1 LSLGRR
7 AALERRAILGHLES
21 SLGSSRRADGLE
33 SLSLTANFSYGELK
47 IFSGRAHP
55 ALAQEICQY
64 LGLPLGELTL
74 YNFSD
79 GEDYCQIDENVR
91 GADVFVVQPTCS
103 PVNDHV
109 MELLILLDAFRR
121 SSASRITAVMP
132 YFGYARQD
140 KKDKPRVPIAAKLMA
155 DLLTASGADR
165 ILTMDLHSAQIQGFF
180 NIPVDHLFAA
190 PVLLDAIREMNL
202 ADLVVVS
209 PDVGGV
215 ARARAIGKRLGASLA
230 IIDKRRTGK
239 NETEVLNVI
248 GDVEGRNVLILDDI
262 IDTAGT
268 LIQAEEALREQGARK
283 TFAAAV
289 HPVLSGPAL
298 ERIEA
303 SGLESLV
310 VTNTIPLDAALARC
324 RKIRSL
330 SIAPLLGEAI
340 QRIHQGTSV
349 SSLFV

>member
-1 LSLGRR
+1 M
-7 AALERRAILGHLES
+7 
-21 SLGSSRRADGLE
+21 
-33 SLSLTANFSYGELK
+33 TANFSYGELK
-47 IFSGRAHP
+47 VFSGRAHP
-55 ALAQEICQY
+55 ALGQEICDY
-64 LGLPLGELTL
+64 LGIPLGQLTL

-79 GEDYCQIDENVR
+79 GENYCQIDENVR
-91 GADVFVVQPTCS
+91 GADVFVVQPTGS

-121 SSASRITAVMP
+121 SSASRLTAVMP

-155 DLLTASGADR
+155 DLLTAAGADR
-165 ILTMDLHSAQIQGFF
+165 ILTMDLHAAQIQGFF

-190 PVLLDAIREMNL
+190 PVLLEAIRKLEL
-202 ADLVVVS
+202 DDLVIVS

-215 ARARAIGKRLGASLA
+215 ARARAIGKRLGAALA

-239 NETEVLNVI
+239 NETEILHVV
-248 GDVEGRNVLILDDI
+248 GEVEGKDVLLLDDI
-262 IDTAGT
+262 VDTAGT
-268 LIQAEEALREQGARK
+268 LVQAEEALRAQGARR

-298 ERIEA
+298 ERLEA
-303 SGLESLV
+303 SKLETLL
-310 VTNTIPLDAALARC
+310 VTNTLPLDAAVARC
-324 RKIRSL
+324 SRIRPL

-340 QRIHQGTSV
+340 RRIHEGSSV

>member
-1 LSLGRR
+1 MTS
-7 AALERRAILGHLES
+7 
-21 SLGSSRRADGLE
+21 
-33 SLSLTANFSYGELK
+33 NFSYGELK

-55 ALAQEICQY
+55 ALAQEICEY
-64 LGLPLGELTL
+64 LRIPLGELTL

-79 GEDYCQIDENVR
+79 GENYCQIDENVR
-91 GADVFVVQPTCS
+91 GADVFVVQPTSS

-165 ILTMDLHSAQIQGFF
+165 ILTMDLHTAQIQGFF

-190 PVLLDAIREMNL
+190 PVLLDAIRELNL
-202 ADLVVVS
+202 DDLVIVS

-215 ARARAIGKRLGASLA
+215 ARARAIAKRLGASLA

-268 LIQAEEALREQGARK
+268 LVQAEEALRGQGARK
-283 TFAAAV
+283 TYAAAV

-303 SGLESLV
+303 SGIESLL

-324 RKIRSL
+324 PKIRSFT
-330 SIAPLLGEAI
+330 IAPLLGEAI

>member
-1 LSLGRR
+1 
-7 AALERRAILGHLES
+7 
-21 SLGSSRRADGLE
+21 
-33 SLSLTANFSYGELK
+33 LTANFSYGELK

-55 ALAQEICQY
+55 ALAQEICDY
-64 LGLPLGELTL
+64 LGIAPGELTL

-79 GEDYCQIDENVR
+79 GENYCQIDENVR
-91 GADVFVVQPTCS
+91 GADVFVIQPTCS

-109 MELLILLDAFRR
+109 MELLILLDALRR
-121 SSASRITAVMP
+121 SSASRVTAVMP

-140 KKDKPRVPIAAKLMA
+140 KKDRPRVPIAAKLMA

-202 ADLVVVS
+202 DNLVIVS

-215 ARARAIGKRLGASLA
+215 ARARAIGKRLGVSLA
-230 IIDKRRTGK
+230 VIDKRRTGK
-239 NETEVLNVI
+239 NESEVLNVI
-248 GDVEGRNVLILDDI
+248 GDVERRNVLILDDI
-262 IDTAGT
+262 VDTAGT
-268 LIQAEEALREQGARK
+268 LVQAEEALRRQGARK

-289 HPVLSGPAL
+289 HPVLSGPAF

-303 SGLESLV
+303 SGLESLL
-310 VTNTIPLDAALARC
+310 VTNTIPVDGALARC
-324 RKIRSL
+324 SKIRSFT
-330 SIAPLLGEAI
+330 IAPLLGEAI

>member
-1 LSLGRR
+1 M
-7 AALERRAILGHLES
+7 
-21 SLGSSRRADGLE
+21 
-33 SLSLTANFSYGELK
+33 TPNFSYGDLK

-55 ALAQEICQY
+55 ALGKEICEY
-64 LGLPLGELTL
+64 LGISPGEITL
-74 YNFSD
+74 FNFSD
-79 GEDYCQIDENVR
+79 GENYCQIDENVR
-91 GADVFVVQPTCS
+91 GADIFVVQPTCS
-103 PVNDHV
+103 PVNDHI

-165 ILTMDLHSAQIQGFF
+165 ILTMDLHTLQIQGFF

-190 PVLLDAIREMNL
+190 PVLLDAIREMGVD
-202 ADLVVVS
+202 DLVIVS

-230 IIDKRRTGK
+230 IIDKRRSGP
-239 NETEVLNVI
+239 NETEVLNVV
-248 GDVEGRNVLILDDI
+248 GDVEGKNVLILDDI

-268 LIQAEEALREQGARK
+268 LVQAEEALREQGARR

-289 HPVLSGPAL
+289 HPVFSGPAR
-298 ERIEA
+298 ERIQE
-303 SGLESLV
+303 SGLETLF
-310 VTNTIPLDAALARC
+310 VTNTIPLDDAMSSC
-324 RKIRSL
+324 RKIRTL
-330 SIAPLLGEAI
+330 SVAPLLGEAI
-340 QRIHQGTSV
+340 QRIHEGASV
-349 SSLFV
+349 SPLFV

>member
-1 LSLGRR
+1 MTT
-7 AALERRAILGHLES
+7 H
-21 SLGSSRRADGLE
+21 
-33 SLSLTANFSYGELK
+33 FSYGELK

-55 ALAQEICQY
+55 ALSQEICAY

-91 GADVFVVQPTCS
+91 GADVFVVQPTSS

-121 SSASRITAVMP
+121 SSASRITAVLP

-165 ILTMDLHSAQIQGFF
+165 ILTMDLHAAQIQGFF

-190 PVLLDAIREMNL
+190 PVLLEAIRKLEL
-202 ADLVVVS
+202 EDLVIVS
-209 PDVGGV
+209 PDVGGLT
-215 ARARAIGKRLGASLA
+215 RARAIAKRLDAALA
-230 IIDKRRTGK
+230 VIDKRRTGK
-239 NETEVLNVI
+239 NETEILNVV
-248 GDVEGRNVLILDDI
+248 GDVAGKDVLILDDI
-262 IDTAGT
+262 VDTAGT
-268 LIQAEEALREQGARK
+268 LVQAEEALRRHGARR
-283 TFAAAV
+283 TYAAAV
-289 HPVLSGPAL
+289 HGVFSGPAL
-298 ERIEA
+298 DRIE
-303 SGLESLV
+303 SSKLEALL
-310 VTNTIPLDAALARC
+310 VTNTIAVEAAMARC
-324 RKIRSL
+324 PRIQAL
-330 SIAPLLGEAI
+330 SVAPLLGEAI
-340 QRIHQGTSV
+340 QRIHDGASV

>member
-1 LSLGRR
+1 
-7 AALERRAILGHLES
+7 
-21 SLGSSRRADGLE
+21 
-33 SLSLTANFSYGELK
+33 LTSHAFNYGDLK

-55 ALAQEICQY
+55 GLAREICAY
-64 LGLPLGELTL
+64 LGIPLGELTL

-103 PVNDHV
+103 PVNDSV

-155 DLLTASGADR
+155 DLLTAAGADR
-165 ILTMDLHSAQIQGFF
+165 ILTMDLHAAQIQGFF

-190 PVLLDAIREMNL
+190 PVILDAIRKIETEE
-202 ADLVVVS
+202 LVIVS
-209 PDVGGV
+209 PDVGGLT
-215 ARARAIGKRLGASLA
+215 RARAIAKRLDAALA
-230 IIDKRRTGK
+230 VIDKRRTGK
-239 NETEVLNVI
+239 NETEILNVV
-248 GDVEGRNVLILDDI
+248 GEVEGKDALILDDI

-268 LIQAEEALREQGARK
+268 LVQAEAALRRQGARR
-283 TFAAAV
+283 TYAAAV
-289 HPVLSGPAL
+289 HGVFSGPAL
-298 ERIEA
+298 ERIEG
-303 SGLESLV
+303 SRLQTLL
-310 VTNTIPLDAALARC
+310 VTNTIPVEAAAAKCPR
-324 RKIRSL
+324 IRAL
-330 SIAPLLGEAI
+330 SVAPLLGEAI
-340 QRIHQGTSV
+340 QRIHDGASV

>member
-1 LSLGRR
+1 
-7 AALERRAILGHLES
+7 
-21 SLGSSRRADGLE
+21 
-33 SLSLTANFSYGELK
+33 LTPNFSYGDLK

-55 ALAQEICQY
+55 ALGKEICEY
-64 LGLPLGELTL
+64 LGISPGEITL
-74 YNFSD
+74 FNFSD
-79 GEDYCQIDENVR
+79 GENYCQIDENVR
-91 GADVFVVQPTCS
+91 GADIFVVQPTCS
-103 PVNDHV
+103 PVNDHI

-165 ILTMDLHSAQIQGFF
+165 ILTMDLHTLQIQGFF

-190 PVLLDAIREMNL
+190 PVLLDAIREMGVD
-202 ADLVVVS
+202 DLVIVS

-230 IIDKRRTGK
+230 IIDKRRSGP
-239 NETEVLNVI
+239 NETEVLNVV
-248 GDVEGRNVLILDDI
+248 GDVEGKNVLILDDI

-268 LIQAEEALREQGARK
+268 LVQAEEALREQGARR

-289 HPVLSGPAL
+289 HPVFSGPAR
-298 ERIEA
+298 ERIQE
-303 SGLESLV
+303 SGLETLF
-310 VTNTIPLDAALARC
+310 VTNTIPLDDAMSSC
-324 RKIRSL
+324 RKIRTL
-330 SIAPLLGEAI
+330 SVAPLLGEAI
-340 QRIHQGTSV
+340 QRIHEGASV

>member
-1 LSLGRR
+1 LASH
-7 AALERRAILGHLES
+7 AF
-21 SLGSSRRADGLE
+21 
-33 SLSLTANFSYGELK
+33 NYGDLK

-55 ALAQEICQY
+55 ALAREICAY
-64 LGLPLGELTL
+64 LAIPLGELTL

-155 DLLTASGADR
+155 DLLTAAGADR
-165 ILTMDLHSAQIQGFF
+165 ILTMDLHAAQIQGFF

-190 PVLLDAIREMNL
+190 PVILDAIRRLEPEE
-202 ADLVVVS
+202 LVIVS
-209 PDVGGV
+209 PDVGGLT
-215 ARARAIGKRLGASLA
+215 RARAIAKRLDASLA
-230 IIDKRRTGK
+230 VIDKRRTGK
-239 NETEVLNVI
+239 NETEILNVV
-248 GDVEGRNVLILDDI
+248 GDVEGKDTLILDDI

-268 LIQAEEALREQGARK
+268 LVQAEEALRRQGARR
-283 TFAAAV
+283 TYAAAV
-289 HPVLSGPAL
+289 HGVFSGPAL

-303 SGLESLV
+303 SKLQRLL
-310 VTNTIPLDAALARC
+310 VTNTIPVDAAMARC
-324 RKIRSL
+324 PRIQAL
-330 SIAPLLGEAI
+330 SVAPLLGEAI
-340 QRIHQGTSV
+340 QRIHDGASV

>member
-1 LSLGRR
+1 LVP
-7 AALERRAILGHLES
+7 
-21 SLGSSRRADGLE
+21 
-33 SLSLTANFSYGELK
+33 NFSYGDLK

-55 ALAQEICQY
+55 ALAREICAY
-64 LGLPLGELTL
+64 LGIPLGQLTL

-79 GEDYCQIDENVR
+79 GENYCQIDENVR
-91 GADVFVVQPTCS
+91 GADVFIIQPTSS

-109 MELLILLDAFRR
+109 MELLILIDAFRR
-121 SSASRITAVMP
+121 SSAARITAVMP
-132 YFGYARQD
+132 YFGYGRQD

-165 ILTMDLHSAQIQGFF
+165 ILTMDLHAAHIHGFF

-190 PVLLDAIREMNL
+190 PVLLDAIRKLEL
-202 ADLVVVS
+202 DDLVIVS

-215 ARARAIGKRLGASLA
+215 ARARAIGKRLGAALA

-239 NETEVLNVI
+239 NETEVLNVV
-248 GDVEGRNVLILDDI
+248 GEVEGKDVLILDDI

-268 LIQAEEALREQGARK
+268 LVQAEAALRRQGAKR

-289 HPVLSGPAL
+289 HPVLSGPAM

-303 SGLESLV
+303 SQLQTLL
-310 VTNTIPLDAALARC
+310 VTNTIPVDASARRC
-324 RKIRSL
+324 PRIHPL
-330 SIAPLLGEAI
+330 SIAPILGEAI
-340 QRIHQGTSV
+340 QRIHDGTSV

>member
-1 LSLGRR
+1 LASH
-7 AALERRAILGHLES
+7 AF
-21 SLGSSRRADGLE
+21 
-33 SLSLTANFSYGELK
+33 NYGDLK

-55 ALAQEICQY
+55 ALAREICAY
-64 LGLPLGELTL
+64 LAIPLGELTL

-155 DLLTASGADR
+155 DLLTAAGADR
-165 ILTMDLHSAQIQGFF
+165 ILTMDLHAAQIQGFF

-190 PVLLDAIREMNL
+190 PVILDAIRRLEPEE
-202 ADLVVVS
+202 LVIVS
-209 PDVGGV
+209 PDVGGLT
-215 ARARAIGKRLGASLA
+215 RARAIAKRLDASLA
-230 IIDKRRTGK
+230 VIDKRRTGK
-239 NETEVLNVI
+239 NETEILNVV
-248 GDVEGRNVLILDDI
+248 GDVEGKDALILDDI

-268 LIQAEEALREQGARK
+268 LVQAEEALRRQGARR
-283 TFAAAV
+283 TYAAAV
-289 HPVLSGPAL
+289 HGVFSGPAI

-303 SGLESLV
+303 SKLQRLL
-310 VTNTIPLDAALARC
+310 VTNTIPVDAAMARC
-324 RKIRSL
+324 PRIQAL
-330 SIAPLLGEAI
+330 SVAPLLGEAI
-340 QRIHQGTSV
+340 QRIHDGASV

>member
-1 LSLGRR
+1 M
-7 AALERRAILGHLES
+7 I
-21 SLGSSRRADGLE
+21 
-33 SLSLTANFSYGELK
+33 ANFNYGELK

-55 ALAQEICQY
+55 ALAREICDY
-64 LGLPLGELTL
+64 LGIGLGHITL
-74 YNFSD
+74 FNFSD
-79 GEDYCQIDENVR
+79 GENFCQIDENVR
-91 GADVFVVQPTCS
+91 GADVFVVQPTSS
-103 PVNDHV
+103 PVNEHV

-165 ILTMDLHSAQIQGFF
+165 ILAMDLHTLQIQGFF

-190 PVLLDAIREMNL
+190 PVLLDAIREMGL
-202 ADLVVVS
+202 DDLVIVS

-230 IIDKRRTGK
+230 IIDKRRGGP
-239 NETEVLNVI
+239 NETEVLNVV
-248 GDVEGRNVLILDDI
+248 GEVEGRNVLILDDM

-268 LIQAEEALREQGARK
+268 LIQAEEALRQQGARR

-289 HPVLSGPAL
+289 HPVFSGPAL
-298 ERIEA
+298 ERIQA
-303 SGLESLV
+303 SKLEKLF
-310 VTNTIPLDAALARC
+310 VTNTIPLDETKRHC
-324 RKIRSL
+324 SKVHTL
-330 SIAPLLGEAI
+330 SVAPLLGEAI
-340 QRIHQGTSV
+340 QRIHQGASV

>member
-1 LSLGRR
+1 MAS
-7 AALERRAILGHLES
+7 HS
-21 SLGSSRRADGLE
+21 F
-33 SLSLTANFSYGELK
+33 NYGDLK

-55 ALAQEICQY
+55 ALAQEICAY
-64 LGLPLGELTL
+64 LGIPLGHLTL

-121 SSASRITAVMP
+121 SSASRITAVLP

-155 DLLTASGADR
+155 DLLTAAGADR
-165 ILTMDLHSAQIQGFF
+165 ILTMDLHAAQIQGFF

-190 PVLLDAIREMNL
+190 PVILDAIRKL
-202 ADLVVVS
+202 QLDDLVIVS
-209 PDVGGV
+209 PDVGGLT
-215 ARARAIGKRLGASLA
+215 RARAIAKRLEASLA
-230 IIDKRRTGK
+230 VIDKRRTGK
-239 NETEVLNVI
+239 NETEILNVV
-248 GDVEGRNVLILDDI
+248 GDVAGKDVLILDDI

-268 LIQAEEALREQGARK
+268 LVQAAAALRTGGAKR
-283 TFAAAV
+283 TYAAAV
-289 HPVLSGPAL
+289 HGVFSGPAL
-298 ERIEA
+298 ERIEG
-303 SGLESLV
+303 SKLESLL
-310 VTNTIPLDAALARC
+310 VTNTIPVDAAMARC
-324 RKIRSL
+324 PRIRAL
-330 SIAPLLGEAI
+330 SVAPLLGEAI
-340 QRIHQGTSV
+340 QRIHDGASV

>member
-1 LSLGRR
+1 MV
-7 AALERRAILGHLES
+7 
-21 SLGSSRRADGLE
+21 
-33 SLSLTANFSYGELK
+33 ANFSYGELK

-55 ALAQEICQY
+55 ALAGEICSY
-64 LGLPLGELTL
+64 LQIPLGELTL

-79 GEDYCQIDENVR
+79 GENYCQIDENVR

-165 ILTMDLHSAQIQGFF
+165 ILTMDLHTAQIQGFF

-190 PVLLDAIREMNL
+190 PVLLDAIREL
-202 ADLVVVS
+202 KLEDLVIVS

-215 ARARAIGKRLGASLA
+215 ARARAIGKRLAASLA

-239 NETEVLNVI
+239 DESEVLNVV
-248 GDVEGRNVLILDDI
+248 GEVEGKDVLILDDI

-268 LIQAEEALREQGARK
+268 LVQAEETLRRHGAR
-283 TFAAAV
+283 TTQAAAV
-289 HPVLSGPAL
+289 HPVFSGPAL
-298 ERIEA
+298 ERIGA
-303 SGLESLV
+303 SQLQNLL
-310 VTNTIPLDAALARC
+310 VTNTIPVDAAMARC
-324 RKIRSL
+324 PRIRSL

-340 QRIHQGTSV
+340 ERIHQGTSV

>member
-1 LSLGRR
+1 MVP
-7 AALERRAILGHLES
+7 
-21 SLGSSRRADGLE
+21 
-33 SLSLTANFSYGELK
+33 NFSYGDLK

-55 ALAQEICQY
+55 ALAREICAY
-64 LGLPLGELTL
+64 LGLPLGQLTL

-79 GEDYCQIDENVR
+79 GENYCQIDENVR
-91 GADVFVVQPTCS
+91 GADVFIIQPTSS

-109 MELLILLDAFRR
+109 MELLILIDAFRR

-132 YFGYARQD
+132 YFGYSRQD

-165 ILTMDLHSAQIQGFF
+165 ILTMDLHAAQIQGFF

-190 PVLLDAIREMNL
+190 PVLLDAIRKL
-202 ADLVVVS
+202 DLEDVVMVS

-215 ARARAIGKRLGASLA
+215 ARARAIAKRLGISLA

-239 NETEVLNVI
+239 NETEVLNVV
-248 GDVEGRNVLILDDI
+248 GDVDGHDVLILDDM

-268 LIQAEEALREQGARK
+268 LVQAEEALRRQGARR

-289 HPVLSGPAL
+289 HGVLSGPAI
-298 ERIEA
+298 ERIEG
-303 SGLESLV
+303 SQLQSLL
-310 VTNTIPLDAALARC
+310 VTNTIPVEAAVARC
-324 RKIRSL
+324 PRIHPL
-330 SIAPLLGEAI
+330 SIAPILGEAI
-340 QRIHQGTSV
+340 QRIHDGTSV

>member
-1 LSLGRR
+1 VLRGAAKRLRGRLP
-7 AALERRAILGHLES
+7 LECRRLV
-21 SLGSSRRADGLE
+21 
-33 SLSLTANFSYGELK
+33 TYFSYGELK

-55 ALAQEICQY
+55 ALAREICDY
-64 LGLPLGELTL
+64 LRIPLGELTL

-79 GEDYCQIDENVR
+79 GENYCQIDENVR

-132 YFGYARQD
+132 YFGYGRQD

-165 ILTMDLHSAQIQGFF
+165 ILTMDLHAAQIQGFF

-190 PVLLDAIREMNL
+190 PVLLEAIRKLEL
-202 ADLVVVS
+202 EDLVVVS

-215 ARARAIGKRLGASLA
+215 ARARAIGKRLDASLA

-239 NETEVLNVI
+239 NETEVLNVV
-248 GDVEGRNVLILDDI
+248 GDVAGKDVIILDDI
-262 IDTAGT
+262 VDTAGT
-268 LIQAEEALREQGARK
+268 LLQAEEALRAQGARR

-298 ERIEA
+298 ERLEA
-303 SGLESLV
+303 SRLETIL
-310 VTNTIPLDAALARC
+310 VTNTIPVDAAVARC
-324 RKIRSL
+324 PRIHPL
-330 SIAPLLGEAI
+330 TIAPLLGEAI
-340 QRIHQGTSV
+340 QRIHEGASV

>member
-1 LSLGRR
+1 M
-7 AALERRAILGHLES
+7 I
-21 SLGSSRRADGLE
+21 
-33 SLSLTANFSYGELK
+33 ANFTYGELK

-55 ALAQEICQY
+55 ALAREICEY
-64 LGLPLGELTL
+64 LGIGLGEITL
-74 YNFSD
+74 FNFSD
-79 GEDYCQIDENVR
+79 GENYCQIDENVR
-91 GADVFVVQPTCS
+91 GADIFVVQPTCS
-103 PVNDHV
+103 PVNDHI

-165 ILTMDLHSAQIQGFF
+165 ILTMDLHTLQIQGFF

-190 PVLLDAIREMNL
+190 PVLLDAIREMNVD
-202 ADLVVVS
+202 DLVIVS

-230 IIDKRRTGK
+230 IIDKRRGGP
-239 NETEVLNVI
+239 NETEVLNVV
-248 GDVEGRNVLILDDI
+248 GEVDGKNVLILDDM

-268 LIQAEEALREQGARK
+268 LVQAEEALREQGAKR

-289 HPVLSGPAL
+289 HPVFSGPAH
-298 ERIEA
+298 ERIQE
-303 SGLESLV
+303 SGLETLF
-310 VTNTIPLDAALARC
+310 VTNTIPLDDAMSRC
-324 RKIRSL
+324 RKIRTL
-330 SIAPLLGEAI
+330 SVAPLLGEAI
-340 QRIHQGTSV
+340 QRIHEGASV

>member
-1 LSLGRR
+1 M
-7 AALERRAILGHLES
+7 
-21 SLGSSRRADGLE
+21 
-33 SLSLTANFSYGELK
+33 
-47 IFSGRAHP
+47 
-55 ALAQEICQY
+55 
-64 LGLPLGELTL
+64 PLGELTL

-79 GEDYCQIDENVR
+79 GETYCQIDENVR
-91 GADVFVVQPTCS
+91 GADVFVIQPTSS

-109 MELLILLDAFRR
+109 MELLIMLDAFRR

-132 YFGYARQD
+132 YFGYGRQD

-165 ILTMDLHSAQIQGFF
+165 ILTMDLHAAQIQGFF

-190 PVLLDAIREMNL
+190 PVLLDAIREMEL
-202 ADLVVVS
+202 DDLVIVS

-230 IIDKRRTGK
+230 IIDKRRTGI
-239 NETEVLNVI
+239 NETEVLNVV
-248 GDVEGRNVLILDDI
+248 GDVEGRNVLIIDDI
-262 IDTAGT
+262 VDTAGT
-268 LIQAEEALREQGARK
+268 LVQAEQALREHGAKR
-283 TFAAAV
+283 TFAAGV

-303 SGLESLV
+303 SRIESLL
-310 VTNTIPLDAALARC
+310 VTNTIPVDAARARC
-324 RKIRSL
+324 ARIRSL

>member
-1 LSLGRR
+1 M
-7 AALERRAILGHLES
+7 
-21 SLGSSRRADGLE
+21 
-33 SLSLTANFSYGELK
+33 TPNFSYGDLK

-55 ALAQEICQY
+55 ALAREICEY
-64 LGLPLGELTL
+64 LGIAPGEITL
-74 YNFSD
+74 FNFSD
-79 GEDYCQIDENVR
+79 GENYCQIDENVR
-91 GADVFVVQPTCS
+91 GADIFVVQPTCS
-103 PVNDHV
+103 PVNDHI

-165 ILTMDLHSAQIQGFF
+165 ILTMDLHTLQIQGFF

-190 PVLLDAIREMNL
+190 PVLLDAIREMGVD
-202 ADLVVVS
+202 DLVIVS

-230 IIDKRRTGK
+230 IIDKRRSGP
-239 NETEVLNVI
+239 NETEVLNVV
-248 GDVEGRNVLILDDI
+248 GDVEGKNVLILDDI

-268 LIQAEEALREQGARK
+268 LVQAEEALREQGARR

-289 HPVLSGPAL
+289 HPVFSGPAR
-298 ERIEA
+298 ERIQE
-303 SGLESLV
+303 SGLETLF
-310 VTNTIPLDAALARC
+310 VTNTIPLDDAMSSC
-324 RKIRSL
+324 RKIRTL
-330 SIAPLLGEAI
+330 SVAPLLGEAI
-340 QRIHQGTSV
+340 QRIHEGASV

>member
-1 LSLGRR
+1 LVP
-7 AALERRAILGHLES
+7 
-21 SLGSSRRADGLE
+21 
-33 SLSLTANFSYGELK
+33 NFSYGDLK

-55 ALAQEICQY
+55 ALAREICAY
-64 LGLPLGELTL
+64 LEIPLGQLTL

-79 GEDYCQIDENVR
+79 GENYCQIDENVR
-91 GADVFVVQPTCS
+91 GADVFVFQPTCS

-165 ILTMDLHSAQIQGFF
+165 ILTMDLHAAQIQGFF
-180 NIPVDHLFAA
+180 DIPVDHLFAA
-190 PVLLDAIREMNL
+190 PVLLDAIRKLGLE
-202 ADLVVVS
+202 DLVIVS

-239 NETEVLNVI
+239 NETEILNVV
-248 GDVEGRNVLILDDI
+248 GDVDGKDVLILDDI

-268 LIQAEEALREQGARK
+268 LVQAEAALRRQGARR
-283 TFAAAV
+283 TYAAAV
-289 HPVLSGPAL
+289 HPVLSGPAI
-298 ERIEA
+298 ERV
-303 SGLESLV
+303 ESSSLQSLL
-310 VTNTIPLDAALARC
+310 VTNTVPVDAAVARC
-324 RKIRSL
+324 SRIHPL
-330 SIAPLLGEAI
+330 SIAPILGEAI
-340 QRIHQGTSV
+340 QRIHDGTSV

>member
-1 LSLGRR
+1 M
-7 AALERRAILGHLES
+7 
-21 SLGSSRRADGLE
+21 
-33 SLSLTANFSYGELK
+33 TANFSYGELK

-55 ALAQEICQY
+55 ALAQEICDY
-64 LGLPLGELTL
+64 LEIPLGELTL

-79 GEDYCQIDENVR
+79 GENYCQIDENVR

-132 YFGYARQD
+132 YFGYGRQD

-165 ILTMDLHSAQIQGFF
+165 ILTMDLHAAQIQGFF

-190 PVLLDAIREMNL
+190 PVLLDAIRKLDLE
-202 ADLVVVS
+202 DLVIVS

-215 ARARAIGKRLGASLA
+215 ARARAIGEAA
-230 IIDKRRTGK
+230 RRFAGHHRQAADREERNGGPERRRRRRGTQRA
-239 NETEVLNVI
+239 
-248 GDVEGRNVLILDDI
+248 DPGRHHRH
-262 IDTAGT
+262 G
-268 LIQAEEALREQGARK
+268 RHARPGGGG
-283 TFAAAV
+283 AAAARGRGR
-289 HPVLSGPAL
+289 PSPPPCIPSCPDRPSSASRPRRL
-298 ERIEA
+298 ET
-303 SGLESLV
+303 LL

-324 RKIRSL
+324 PRIRSL

-340 QRIHQGTSV
+340 QRIHEGTSV

>member
-1 LSLGRR
+1 
-7 AALERRAILGHLES
+7 
-21 SLGSSRRADGLE
+21 
-33 SLSLTANFSYGELK
+33 LTPNFSYGELK

-55 ALAQEICQY
+55 ALAREICEY
-64 LGLPLGELTL
+64 LGIDLGQITL
-74 YNFSD
+74 FNFSD
-79 GEDYCQIDENVR
+79 GENYCQIDENVR
-91 GADVFVVQPTCS
+91 GADVFVVQPTSS
-103 PVNDHV
+103 PVNDHT

-121 SSASRITAVMP
+121 ASASRITAVMP

-165 ILTMDLHSAQIQGFF
+165 ILAMDLHTLQIQGFF

-190 PVLLDAIREMNL
+190 PVLLDAIREMGL
-202 ADLVVVS
+202 DDLVIVS
-209 PDVGGV
+209 PDIGGV

-230 IIDKRRTGK
+230 IIDKRRGGP
-239 NETEVLNVI
+239 NETEVLNVV
-248 GDVEGRNVLILDDI
+248 GEVEGKNVLILDDI

-268 LIQAEEALREQGARK
+268 LIQAEEALRSQGAAR

-289 HPVLSGPAL
+289 HPVFSGPAR

-303 SGLESLV
+303 SNLETLF
-310 VTNTIPLDAALARC
+310 VTNTIPLDGSMKDC
-324 RKIRSL
+324 QKIRTL
-330 SIAPLLGEAI
+330 SVAPLLGEAI
-340 QRIHQGTSV
+340 QRIHQGASV

>member
-1 LSLGRR
+1 
-7 AALERRAILGHLES
+7 
-21 SLGSSRRADGLE
+21 
-33 SLSLTANFSYGELK
+33 LTANFSYGELK

-55 ALAQEICQY
+55 ALAQEICAY

-79 GEDYCQIDENVR
+79 GETYCQIDENVR
-91 GADVFVVQPTCS
+91 GTDVFVVQPTSS

-132 YFGYARQD
+132 YFGYGRQD

-165 ILTMDLHSAQIQGFF
+165 ILTMDLHAAQIQGFF

-190 PVLLDAIREMNL
+190 PVLLDAIREL
-202 ADLVVVS
+202 DLQDLVIVS

-230 IIDKRRTGK
+230 IIDKRRTGV

-248 GDVEGRNVLILDDI
+248 GDVEGRNVLIIDDI

-268 LIQAEEALREQGARK
+268 LVQAEEALRRQGARK
-283 TFAAAV
+283 TYAAAV
-289 HPVLSGPAL
+289 HPVLSGPAIQRL
-298 ERIEA
+298 EA
-303 SGLESLV
+303 SHIETLL
-310 VTNTIPLDAALARC
+310 VTNTIPLDSAMARSPH
-324 RKIRSL
+324 IRSL

>member
-1 LSLGRR
+1 M
-7 AALERRAILGHLES
+7 
-21 SLGSSRRADGLE
+21 
-33 SLSLTANFSYGELK
+33 TPNFSYGDLK

-55 ALAQEICQY
+55 ALAGEICQY
-64 LGLPLGELTL
+64 LGIPVGQVTL
-74 YNFSD
+74 FNFSD
-79 GEDYCQIDENVR
+79 GENYCQIDENVR
-91 GADVFVVQPTCS
+91 GADVFVVQPTSS

-165 ILTMDLHSAQIQGFF
+165 ILTMDLHTLQIQGFF

-190 PVLLDAIREMNL
+190 PVLLDAIREMKVE
-202 ADLVVVS
+202 DLVIVS

-230 IIDKRRTGK
+230 IIDKRRSGP
-239 NETEVLNVI
+239 NETEVLNVV
-248 GDVEGRNVLILDDI
+248 GDVQGRDILILDDI

-268 LIQAEEALREQGARK
+268 LVQAEEALRKQGARR

-289 HPVLSGPAL
+289 HPVFSGPAL
-298 ERIEA
+298 ERIRD
-303 SGLESLV
+303 SGLEALF
-310 VTNTIPLDAALARC
+310 VTNTIPVEDAMRRC
-324 RKIRSL
+324 EKIRTL
-330 SIAPLLGEAI
+330 SVAPLLGEAI
-340 QRIHQGTSV
+340 QRIHEGASV